1 MNISFNNK
9 YIYMLYIPRT
19 WDWRLPFSI
28 GKGSIAALEGA
39 AREQEGAR
47 GSKREQEEQ
56 EGARG
61 REHYGAVC
69 RGVAGGSLKW
79 VSLCARCK
87 SEISACI

>member
-1 MNISFNNK
+1 
-9 YIYMLYIPRT
+9 
-19 WDWRLPFSI
+19 LPFSI
-28 GKGSIAALEGA
+28 GKGSIAALEGV
-39 AREQEGAR
+39 R
-47 GSKREQEEQ
+47 GSK
-56 EGARG
+56 